1 MSKKKQTAS
10 VFEDIKTGLN
20 QAIEME
26 KAHML
31 QEPIPTTCV
40 FNMPPS
46 ENRPIPDD
54 VIEHVAEGL
63 LPNVIEFFR
72 DPKSREEI
80 EKWQQEQKTEKKP

>member
-31 QEPIPTTCV
+31 QAKIDQYP
-40 FNMPPS
+40 MM
-46 ENRPIPDD
+46 
-54 VIEHVAEGL
+54 
-63 LPNVIEFFR
+63 
-72 DPKSREEI
+72 
-80 EKWQQEQKTEKKP
+80 